1 MQIIKMCCGVFLALA
16 APVVVWAQPIST
28 PIVDPPRQ
36 QMQTVAPNLEVGAYL
51 VNVTGKTFA
60 GDSFLDVAVTDNGT
74 PVADGTTV
82 TLAAVPT
89 TSGDSQPDA
98 GSPLDLTATTAAGH
112 AKFVPTITA
121 PGDLTVTLGVKG
133 AAGSA
138 ISTPQKV
145 GFDPL
150 RPADTP
156 AYALSSLA
164 IPIVTV
170 ILLLG
175 FFRLRRIDLERW
187 PTGREPAQMNHRRQ
201 MRSEAVG

>member
-1 MQIIKMCCGVFLALA
+1 MQIIKLCCAIFASLAVPAVVF
-16 APVVVWAQPIST
+16 AQATST

-36 QMQTVAPNLEVGAYL
+36 QMQSVVPNLPVGPYL
-51 VNVTGKTFA
+51 LNVTGKTFA
-60 GDSFLDVAVTDNGT
+60 GDAFLDVAVTDNGT
-74 PVADGTTV
+74 PVADGTPV
-82 TLAAVPT
+82 TLSAVPT

-98 GSPLDLTATTAAGH
+98 GSPLDLTSTTSAGH

-121 PGDLTVTLGVKG
+121 AGDWTVTLGVTG
-133 AAGSA
+133 AAGPAVSA
-138 ISTPQKV
+138 AQKV

-170 ILLLG
+170 IMLLA
-175 FFRLRRIDLERW
+175 FVRLRHLDLEQW
-187 PTGREPAQMNHRRQ
+187 PTGRA
-201 MRSEAVG
+201 AA

>member
-1 MQIIKMCCGVFLALA
+1 MQIITICFAILLGLM
-16 APVVVWAQPIST
+16 APVVVWAQPMST

-36 QMQTVAPNLEVGAYL
+36 QMQSVIANLLDGPFL
-51 VNVTGKTFA
+51 LNVTGKTFA
-60 GDSFLDVAVTDNGT
+60 GDAFLDVAVTDNGT

-82 TLAAVPT
+82 TLSAVPT

-98 GSPLDLTATTAAGH
+98 ASPLDLTATTNAGH

-121 PGDLTVTLGVKG
+121 PGDWTVTLGVTGVAG
-133 AAGSA
+133 AATA
-138 ISTPQKV
+138 PPQKI

-164 IPIVTV
+164 LPILSV
-170 ILLLG
+170 ILLVA
-175 FFRLRRIDLERW
+175 FFRWRHIELEQW
-187 PTGREPAQMNHRRQ
+187 PSGREPAQQNRPQQTRP
-201 MRSEAVG
+201 AVA